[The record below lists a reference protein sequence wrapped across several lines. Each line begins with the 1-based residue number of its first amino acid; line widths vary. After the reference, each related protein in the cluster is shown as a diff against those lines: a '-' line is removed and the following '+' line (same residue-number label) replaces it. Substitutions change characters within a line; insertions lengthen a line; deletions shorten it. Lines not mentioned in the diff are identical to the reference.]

1 LLGPVAATVAGG
13 IAAIGVTLLWA
24 LLFPELRRA
33 KTFELA
39 DELPPEDAVI
49 AGGV

>member
-1 LLGPVAATVAGG
+1 MTKATMTR

-33 KTFELA
+33 RTFALA
-39 DELPPEDAVI
+39 DEPPPEEAVI
-49 AGGV
+49 AGGA